1 MILIITD
8 ENDQS
13 TLEVI
18 NWLKH
23 YNQKLIRVNDTSKI
37 SINYITLK
45 NNVTQFELKVTSELV
60 SCPVIIDSEEITGVW
75 YRRGH
80 FSFSSVENIK
90 DSSIRRYLINEEEK
104 LRDFIDNIFALNF
117 KHLNRYEDNKI
128 NKLVTLVYASTV
140 GLAVP
145 FTFISSDVKNIR
157 DITLED

>member
-1 MILIITD
+1 
-8 ENDQS
+8 
-13 TLEVI
+13 
-18 NWLKH
+18 
-23 YNQKLIRVNDTSKI
+23 
-37 SINYITLK
+37 
-45 NNVTQFELKVTSELV
+45 LV